1 MRAMVGW
8 MQQQRWL
15 LAYAWHDSG
24 VGSSALLD
32 PSGQLT
38 ALGMVTYSAQ
48 LRKQPLGQERFA
60 LALKHA
66 S

>member
-1 MRAMVGW
+1 VDQVAGFMLAMVGW

-38 ALGMVTYSAQ
+38 ALGAIYAAV
-48 LRKQPLGQERFA
+48 
-60 LALKHA
+60 
-66 S
+66 